1 MEPTLLP
8 AGAPGLN
15 LYSFVVSLLRLR
27 KSTEDTED
35 SQPINL
41 PVIMALVLREC
52 VPLPEIISLI
62 GTCKVDSTLSTR
74 GYVLTFL
81 RTLACD
87 ILAKPR

>member
-27 KSTEDTED
+27 KSTEFTGNNGSCAARVRAAAGDNIAYRHVQ
-35 SQPINL
+35 SRL
-41 PVIMALVLREC
+41 Y
-52 VPLPEIISLI
+52 SLL
-62 GTCKVDSTLSTR
+62 GGR

>member
-27 KSTEDTED
+27 KSTEFTGNNGSCAARVRAAAGDNIAYRHVQ
-35 SQPINL
+35 SRL
-41 PVIMALVLREC
+41 Y
-52 VPLPEIISLI
+52 SL
-62 GTCKVDSTLSTR
+62 SLSLYTR